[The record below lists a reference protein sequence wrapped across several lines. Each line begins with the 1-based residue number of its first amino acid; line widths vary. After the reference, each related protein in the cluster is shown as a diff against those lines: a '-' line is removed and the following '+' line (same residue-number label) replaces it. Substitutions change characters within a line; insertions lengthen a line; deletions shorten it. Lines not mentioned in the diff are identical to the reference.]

1 VTNSPSTFSLILAST
16 SPRRRELLAQAGFEF
31 EAISPGESGVD
42 EIPQSNESPQDYV
55 TRLAQAKSLAGLN
68 SLMPLRSLNHVLV
81 LGADTTVTIDGH
93 ILEKP
98 VDTDDAQRMLKLLSG
113 RTHQV
118 LTALT
123 LRNLHREESILSIS
137 EVQFKVLSQQEIDA
151 YITSGEP
158 FDKAGGYG
166 IQGRAALFIKHL
178 EGSYSGVMGLPL
190 FELGILLQRF
200 ESNTHRIE

>member
-42 EIPQSNESPQDYV
+42 ETPQSNEYPQDYV

-68 SLMPLRSLNHVLV
+68 SLMPPRSLNHVLV

-123 LRNLHREESILSIS
+123 LRDLHREESILSIS
-137 EVQFKVLSQQEIDA
+137 KVQFKVLSQQEIDA

>member
-1 VTNSPSTFSLILAST
+1 MTNSPSNFSLILAST
-16 SPRRRELLAQAGFEF
+16 SPRRRELLAQAGFKF

-42 EIPQSNESPQDYV
+42 ETPQTNESPQDYV

-123 LRNLHREESILSIS
+123 LRDPHREESILSIS
-137 EVQFKVLSQQEIDA
+137 EVQFKVLSEQEIDA